1 MKSLI
6 IDTKVFLTFYNLW
19 GNKMTT
25 EKDKKE
31 SVKRLVFYTG
41 VFFLVIFCVA
51 RMHHAYTQNIGV
63 DFTLFFSCTYA
74 AVRGQDFFDVK
85 NLVFYE
91 WEESLMVLPGLLI
104 FYIPYML
111 LNIHNARL
119 LYFLVSLSASVF
131 VYIWAFKLTGLL
143 KKVDFRNP
151 NLNALMFFAGGF
163 IFLNSSP
170 QLMCQRNG
178 QVGIW
183 VLLLTLLF
191 FSVKNKYFKA
201 SLFGL
206 ATVFK
211 YSMMTFFAPLLFLKK
226 QYFICIAGFI
236 VFLLVCMWPAL
247 AGYNII
253 DLYLRYIQVISNTIG
268 GGCNSFELAGHDM
281 LQFGFFR
288 MTFLNQLGKLFFAGT
303 MLFIF
308 WKERKKEGLGLNLLL
323 LVFCFTMLVS
333 YHRLYDNI
341 IVVLLLLIKTN
352 FLVLKKD
359 RVNASICGAFLA
371 FYMIPVS
378 WVLKV
383 ADYLGNNVLWLGKIF
398 YTSPYAQFSAVLPL
412 IAWSQTVL
420 GLYLLYLYFK
430 TDNDYTFK
438 LED

>member
-1 MKSLI
+1 
-6 IDTKVFLTFYNLW
+6 
-19 GNKMTT
+19 MTA
-25 EKDKKE
+25 ENDRKE
-31 SVKRLVFYTG
+31 SVKRLFFYTG
-41 VFFLVIFCVA
+41 VFFLLVLCVV
-51 RMHHAYTQNIGV
+51 RMHQAYANNMGI

-104 FYIPYML
+104 FYIPYMFL
-111 LNIHNARL
+111 DIHSARL
-119 LYFLVSLSASVF
+119 LYFLLSLSASVF
-131 VYIWAFKLTGLL
+131 VYVWVFKLSGLL

-151 NLNALMFFAGGF
+151 NLNTLMFFAGGF

-183 VLLLTLLF
+183 VLLLILLF
-191 FSVKNKYFKA
+191 FSVKNRYSRSVF
-201 SLFGL
+201 FGL

-226 QYFICIAGFI
+226 QYFICFAAFA
-236 VFLLVCMWPAL
+236 VFLLVCMWPAF

-253 DLYLRYIQVISNTIG
+253 DLYLRYIDVIRNTIG

-288 MTFLNQLGKLFFAGT
+288 ISFLNVLGKLFFAAV
-303 MLFIF
+303 MLYIF
-308 WKERKKEGLGLNLLL
+308 WRERDKEGIGLNLLL

-341 IVVLLLLIKTN
+341 IVVLLLLVKTN
-352 FLVLKKD
+352 FLILKKNWL
-359 RVNASICGAFLA
+359 NALICGAFLG

-378 WVLKV
+378 WVLKT
-383 ADYLGNNVLWLGKIF
+383 ADYSGNNVPWLSQIF
-398 YTSPYAQFSAVLPL
+398 YASPYAQFSAVLPI
-412 IAWSQTVL
+412 IAWSQTAL

-430 TDNDYTFK
+430 TEDDYTFK

>member
-1 MKSLI
+1 MNAEN
-6 IDTKVFLTFYNLW
+6 DR
-19 GNKMTT
+19 
-25 EKDKKE
+25 KE
-31 SVKRLVFYTG
+31 SIRRLFFYTG
-41 VFFLVIFCVA
+41 VFFLLIFCAA
-51 RMHHAYTQNIGV
+51 RMHHAYVKNIGV

-111 LNIHNARL
+111 FDIHSARL
-119 LYFLVSLSASVF
+119 LYFLVSLGASVF
-131 VYIWAFKLTGLL
+131 VYVWIFKLSGLL

-151 NLNALMFFAGGF
+151 NLNTLMVFAGGF

-183 VLLLTLLF
+183 VLFMLLLF
-191 FSVKNKYFKA
+191 FTTQNRYLRA
-201 SLFGL
+201 ALFGL
-206 ATVFK
+206 GTVFK
-211 YSMMTFFAPLLFLKK
+211 YSMMTFFAPLLFMKK
-226 QYFICIAGFI
+226 QYFICFAAFA
-236 VFLLVCMWPAL
+236 VFLLVCMWPAF

-253 DLYLRYIQVISNTIG
+253 DLYLRYIDVIRNTIG

-281 LQFGFFR
+281 LQFGYFR
-288 MTFLNQLGKLFFAGT
+288 ITILNVLGKLFFAAV
-303 MLFIF
+303 MLYIF
-308 WKERKKEGLGLNLLL
+308 WRERNKEGIGLNLLL

-341 IVVLLLLIKTN
+341 IVVLLLLVKTN
-352 FLVLKKD
+352 FLILKKNWP
-359 RVNASICGAFLA
+359 NALICGAFLG

-378 WVLKV
+378 WVLKI
-383 ADYLGNNVLWLGKIF
+383 ADYLGNNVPYLGKIF
-398 YTSPYAQFSAVLPL
+398 YASPYAQFSAVLPI
-412 IAWSQTVL
+412 IAWSQTAL

-430 TDNDYTFK
+430 TEDDYTFK

>member
-1 MKSLI
+1 
-6 IDTKVFLTFYNLW
+6 
-19 GNKMTT
+19 MTS
-25 EKDKKE
+25 ENNRKE
-31 SVKRLVFYTG
+31 SIKRLVFYIG
-41 VFFLVIFCVA
+41 VFFLLIVCVA
-51 RMHHAYTQNIGV
+51 RMHHAYANNIGI

-74 AVRGQDFFDVK
+74 AVRGQDFFNVK

-111 LNIHNARL
+111 LNIADARL
-119 LYFLVSLSASVF
+119 VYFLLSLAVSVF
-131 VYIWAFKLTGLL
+131 VYVWIFKLSGLL
-143 KKVDFRNP
+143 EKVDFRNP
-151 NLNALMFFAGGF
+151 NLNSLMFFGGAF
-163 IFLNSSP
+163 VFLNSSP

-178 QVGIW
+178 QVGTW
-183 VLLLTLLF
+183 VLFLLLLF
-191 FSVKNKYFKA
+191 FSSKNKYLK
-201 SLFGL
+201 STLFGL

-226 QYFICIAGFI
+226 QYFICFAGFV

-247 AGYNII
+247 AGYNLI
-253 DLYLRYIQVISNTIG
+253 DLYLRYIDVIRNTIG

-281 LQFGFFR
+281 LQFGYFR
-288 MTFLNQLGKLFFAGT
+288 IALVNLLGKLFFAGV

-308 WKERKKEGLGLNLLL
+308 WKERKKEVIGLNLLL

-341 IVVLLLLIKTN
+341 ILVLLLLVKTN
-352 FLVLKKD
+352 FLVLKK
-359 RVNASICGAFLA
+359 NWLHAFICGAFLL

-378 WVLKV
+378 WILRI
-383 ADYLGNNVLWLGKIF
+383 ANYLGNNVSCLSKIF
-398 YTSPYAQFSAVLPL
+398 YVSPYAQFNAVLPI

-430 TDNDYTFK
+430 SEDGCTFK
-438 LED
+438 LKD